1 MDIYFDQELMD
12 LTFTEGD
19 LTIVET
25 SDSKLQQRLFVR
37 FKTYARD
44 LFYNTGY
51 GIDYLN
57 NVFGMKRPKSTV
69 DLIIR
74 NEILKE
80 EMVAEITSFSS
91 KVENYNYSCTFR
103 VKTIAEEEILTFY
116 ILTTETGITIT
127 DENNNSL
134 TVRI

>member
-51 GIDYLN
+51 GIDFLN
-57 NVFGMKRPKSTV
+57 NVFGMNRPKSTV

-103 VKTIAEEEILTFY
+103 VKTIVEEEILTFY

-127 DENNNSL
+127 DESNNSL